1 MSRKRRMRLPALPHA
16 LLLVSACSAPKAA
29 TAPGSAHSVVLS
41 IVSTNDVHG
50 QLERLPFVAGFVHN
64 LRQARAKDGG
74 MLLVDA
80 GDAFQGTIES
90 NLNEG
95 AAIMSA

>member
-1 MSRKRRMRLPALPHA
+1 MRLPALPHA
-16 LLLVSACSAPKAA
+16 LLLVSACSTPKAA
-29 TAPGSAHSVVLS
+29 TAPGAAHSLTLS

-64 LRQARAKDGG
+64 LRRARAKDGG
-74 MLLVDA
+74 VLLVDA

-90 NLNEG
+90 AVEEQTVTTN
-95 AAIMSA
+95 